1 MAIFKHERAKLVKG
15 ERTGK
20 VGNSDVYEQVHEN
33 SVSLVR
39 LEWRVG
45 EYYTGTEKIFVNNK
59 LTETLVDEEVY
70 PTGKRIGTSSEVDFD
85 HITEYIPK

>member
-1 MAIFKHERAKLVKG
+1 MAIFRHERAKMTKG
-15 ERTGK
+15 NRTGK
-20 VGNSDVYEQVHEN
+20 VGSSDVYEQVHEN

-59 LTETLVDEEVY
+59 LTETLTDEEVY
-70 PTGKRIGTSSEVDFD
+70 PTGKRIGTSDEVNFD
-85 HITEYIPK
+85 KITEYIAK